1 MFESRNCV
9 FAATLVAL
17 ASTSVRAE
25 TPAWVNFPGKQW
37 ETISAEQ
44 AGLDVAKF
52 KAWVKSQ

>member
-25 TPAWVNFPGKQW
+25 TPVWVNFPGKQW